1 MTLRRYAVALVAF
14 TCCASDPPPCDSPQ
28 LFPATGSGVTATGA
42 LLPDAQAQR
51 IVVSPDR
58 RFLEYTFM
66 RNGNVTT
73 ARYALSET
81 PPTPAPHF
89 VTVRRPLPQAACSA
103 LVGRGPVIDSVEV
116 RRGGMVVG
124 SGRSYFSSA
133 RCGQGLTDKAASEL
147 NGSPDG
153 LGVAL
158 GDSELGWVVGTRIA
172 LVSGDEVVVTVVDDA
187 DEPFEVYA
195 SYQQTSYDV
204 KLGTLTGSGSVRV
217 P

>member
-1 MTLRRYAVALVAF
+1 MGRLE
-14 TCCASDPPPCDSPQ
+14 
-28 LFPATGSGVTATGA
+28 
-42 LLPDAQAQR
+42 
-51 IVVSPDR
+51 PDR
-58 RFLEYTFM
+58 VAYER
-66 RNGNVTT
+66 
-73 ARYALSET
+73 
-81 PPTPAPHF
+81 
-89 VTVRRPLPQAACSA
+89 QAA
-103 LVGRGPVIDSVEV
+103 
-116 RRGGMVVG
+116 
-124 SGRSYFSSA
+124 
-133 RCGQGLTDKAASEL
+133 
-147 NGSPDG
+147 DG